1 MTRKNLKRGDH
12 IYADYGDVIHHG
24 IYCGDDRVIH
34 YDRRSGI
41 CEVSLSNFTKDHDVS
56 VQKHDDAY
64 SADRVVSRAKKR
76 LGEKKYNLLFKN
88 CEHFA
93 TSCKVGR
100 SRCRQLENPAKAA
113 VKFVSHH
120 QRKIVKKVIRKP
132 EKLIK
137 NLPKKA
143 KSTFKKTIKRIF

>member
-12 IYADYGDVIHHG
+12 IYVSYGTFTHHG

-34 YDRRSGI
+34 YGSRSKI
-41 CEVSLSNFTKDHDVS
+41 CEVSLSDFAKHRDVS
-56 VQKHDDAY
+56 AQKYDDAY

-76 LGEKKYNLLFKN
+76 LGEKKYNLLFNN

-93 TSCKVGR
+93 TWCKVGR

-113 VKFVSHH
+113 VKLVSHPV
-120 QRKIVKKVIRKP
+120 RKVVKKVVHKS
-132 EKLIK
+132 EKSLKILSK
-137 NLPKKA
+137 NA
-143 KSTFKKTIKRIF
+143 KSTFKKAMKSIL

>member
-1 MTRKNLKRGDH
+1 MTRKNWKRGDH
-12 IYADYGDVIHHG
+12 IYVDYGAVIHHG

-41 CEVSLSNFTKDHDVS
+41 CEVSLSNFAKHHDVS
-56 VQKHDDAY
+56 VQKYDHAY

-93 TSCKVGR
+93 TSCKIGR
-100 SRCRQLENPAKAA
+100 SRCRQLENPPKAA
-113 VKFVSHH
+113 HKFVSHH
-120 QRKIVKKVIRKP
+120 QRKIVKKVARKS
-132 EKLIK
+132 EKSLKI
-137 NLPKKA
+137 LSKKA
-143 KSTFKKTIKRIF
+143 KSTFKKAIKNIF

>member
-12 IYADYGDVIHHG
+12 IYVSYGGFTHHG

-34 YDRRSGI
+34 YGSRSKI
-41 CEVSLSNFTKDHDVS
+41 CEVSLSDFAKHHDVS
-56 VQKHDDAY
+56 VQKYDHAY
-64 SADRVVSRAKKR
+64 PADRVVSRAKKR
-76 LGEKKYNLLFKN
+76 LGEKKYNLLFNN

-113 VKFVSHH
+113 VKLISHH
-120 QRKIVKKVIRKP
+120 QRKIVKKVARKP
-132 EKLIK
+132 EKSLKI
-137 NLPKKA
+137 LSKKA
-143 KSTFKKTIKRIF
+143 KSTFKKAIKRFF